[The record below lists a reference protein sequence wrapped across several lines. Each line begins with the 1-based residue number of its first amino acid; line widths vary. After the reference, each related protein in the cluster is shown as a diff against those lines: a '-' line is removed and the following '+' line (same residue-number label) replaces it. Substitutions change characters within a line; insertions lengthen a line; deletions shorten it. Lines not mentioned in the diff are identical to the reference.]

1 MQSNDEVLASLP
13 SDDRLTGRTAVVTGS
28 TSGIGE
34 AIARVLAASGATVVV
49 TGRDVARARAVVDT
63 ITAAGGSAH
72 AVQADLS
79 GSYGEL
85 RAFARAA
92 TDRLGGRVDILV
104 NNAGV
109 YPVVPTALLA
119 DADLDAVL
127 ATNIRAPHVLVA
139 ELAPAMAERGSGAIV
154 NIGSWMSRVGIPAG
168 AMYTASKAAIE
179 QMTRTW
185 AAEFG
190 PRGVNVNTVAPG
202 ATATPGNAAATDTL
216 NAMAAGTVAGVPLRP
231 VDIAYAVRYLVSD
244 EAAFVH
250 GAILDVDGGI
260 ASTRL
265 A

>member
-1 MQSNDEVLASLP
+1 MQSNDEVLSSLP
-13 SDDRLTGRTAVVTGS
+13 IDHRLAGRTAVVTGS

-49 TGRDVARARAVVDT
+49 TGRDVPRAKAVVDT

-72 AVQADLS
+72 PVQADLA
-79 GSYGEL
+79 GSYDDL

-92 TDRLGGRVDILV
+92 ADTLGGSVDILV

-109 YPVVPTALLA
+109 YPVLPTALLA

-139 ELAPAMAERGSGAIV
+139 ELVPAMAERGSGAIV

-190 PRGVNVNTVAPG
+190 PRGVHVNSVAPG
-202 ATATPGNAAATDTL
+202 ATATPGNAAATEAL
-216 NAMAAGTVAGVPLRP
+216 NAMAANTVAGVPVRP

-250 GAILDVDGGI
+250 GTVIDVDGGI
-260 ASTRL
+260 ASTRI